1 MFLRRRLRV
10 LLLVLVIPFT
20 TAAAQDL
27 ATEKDMLRNVR
38 VADSS
43 YWGLA
48 TGVYASGLADWDTTR
63 QFREQGIDEANPIME
78 PLADNDGAL
87 LAVKLGGGTLVN
99 YASWSLKREGKR
111 YWAAPQIA
119 WIVLNLAVSLHNANQ
134 MDEER

>member
-1 MFLRRRLRV
+1 MLFRRRLGV

-20 TAAAQDL
+20 TAAAQEL
-27 ATEKDMLRNVR
+27 ATEKDMLSKVR

-48 TGVYASGLADWDTTR
+48 TGVYASGLGDWYTTR
-63 QFREQGIDEANPIME
+63 QFRQEGIDEANPVME

-87 LAVKLGGGTLVN
+87 LAAKLAGGTLVN
-99 YASWSLKREGKR
+99 YAAWSLKREGKR

-134 MDEER
+134 MDEE